1 MSGKQPKPRLT
12 PLIEKHFHDLQ
23 FDLRLKFKTPIEVDG
38 EKWPEAYVGA
48 DGPVRTAHEALYF
61 TAGPLGE
68 SRHFLV
74 RWYIEDTGIEWLR
87 SVPERHLEVVS
98 ELGEM

>member
-1 MSGKQPKPRLT
+1 MSKVKPHLT
-12 PLIEKHFHDLQ
+12 PLIEKHFNDLQ
-23 FDLRLKFKTPIEVDG
+23 FDLRLKFKDDAPKHAG
-38 EKWPEAYVGA
+38 KFVGQH
-48 DGPVRTAHEALYF
+48 GPVDTTGEALYF

-87 SVPERHLEVVS
+87 NVPEHHLEVIS

>member
-1 MSGKQPKPRLT
+1 MT

-23 FDLRLKFKTPIEVDG
+23 FDLRLKFKAPLDVDG
-38 EKWPEAYVGA
+38 ETWPEAYVGA
-48 DGPVRTAHEALYF
+48 DGPVKTAREALYF

-68 SRHFLV
+68 GRHFLV
-74 RWYIEDTGIEWLR
+74 RFMIEDSGIEWLR
-87 SVPERHLEVVS
+87 NVPERHLEVVS